1 MGRNEDWKSPGLLK
15 CDLLFLW
22 FLLLANIFTLGRPQF
37 ELRAKRRDCLC
48 CLAQRRSA
56 MAKLF
61 VTVAAVAIN
70 MHNISA
76 KLAPSLFSDLTN
88 LGPNLQERGWGG
100 SFNVSTSLSKLEIW
114 VTCRTKVDGN
124 LGFFVMRYGG
134 ISNNRPEKWV
144 ISSCSWNH
152 SLPKRPTFR
161 LTVQT
166 S

>member
-15 CDLLFLW
+15 CDLLFLS

-56 MAKLF
+56 MANYSWLFKL
-61 VTVAAVAIN
+61 
-70 MHNISA
+70 
-76 KLAPSLFSDLTN
+76 LPLTCTIFQRN
-88 LGPNLQERGWGG
+88 LRHLCFLIWQTWGPTFRSGGRG

-114 VTCRTKVDGN
+114 VTLRKKVDGN

-152 SLPKRPTFR
+152 SLPRRPTFR
-161 LTVQT
+161 LTVQA